1 MGTATL
7 ACIAVACSDASKP
20 SGPVLVM
27 PGIPSRLIPITLP
40 ASAQVATQQRI
51 LVRVTDSSGTQV
63 PGATVT
69 WSIVSGGGAIS
80 PATSIADANGLDTTT
95 YTLGETAGPVRLRAS
110 IGATAIQEFDIKA
123 VPGPLAELTP
133 LYTDLSLPVGASF
146 SGVVRAIDGYG
157 NGIPG
162 VVLTSR
168 AGEIQYTG
176 LVTTPTEP
184 ATVTTDANGNATFRG
199 TVGALP
205 GLQSFLISGPNPL
218 PTDPRDPGAFQAWF
232 RIRAS
237 GSRGYIS
244 SLGQWTSTPILAGAM
259 RELDVVVIQADGF
272 PAIKAPVV
280 FTASAGGFIDDA
292 ANAVGTSYT
301 ALTDSYSGFASAKW
315 KLPVAPGTYS
325 ISARA
330 APPNDGYSPIVFTVT
345 VTAP

>member
-20 SGPVLVM
+20 GGPVVVM

-40 ASAQVATQQRI
+40 ASAQVTTKQRI

-69 WSIVSGGGAIS
+69 WSIISGGGAIS

-95 YTLGETAGPVRLRAS
+95 YTLGETAGTVRLRAS
-110 IGATAIQEFDIKA
+110 VGTTATQDFDMKA
-123 VPGPLAELTP
+123 APGPLAELTP
-133 LYTDLSLPVGASF
+133 LYTDLSLPVSASF

-162 VVLTSR
+162 VVLASR
-168 AGEIQYTG
+168 AGVIQYTSQ
-176 LVTTPTEP
+176 VTTPTEP
-184 ATVTTDANGNATFRG
+184 PTVTTDANGNARFRG

-205 GLQSFLISGPNPL
+205 GLQSFLISGPSPV
-218 PTDPRDPGAFQAWF
+218 PTDPQDPGPFQAWF

-237 GSRGYIS
+237 GSRGYIA
-244 SLGQWTSTPILAGAM
+244 SLSQWTSTPVLAGST

-272 PAIKAPVV
+272 PAAKAPVV
-280 FTASAGGFIDDA
+280 FTASSGGFIDDA
-292 ANAVGTSYT
+292 TGAVGTSYAT
-301 ALTDSYSGFASAKW
+301 LTDSYSGFASAKW
-315 KLPVAPGTYS
+315 KLPAVPGTYF
-325 ISARA
+325 ISAKSA
-330 APPNDGYSPIVFTVT
+330 TLNDGYSPIIFMVT